1 MKGDKVMEENML
13 STDALQQ
20 PDESEEPIELTE
32 LFVQKKKA
40 VTFGDII
47 LFQAIL
53 CVIAAILFVVLNIFN
68 NELACEIY
76 EFYSEKSSAAGN
88 IEETF
93 EMLHNMLKAV
103 PIS

>member
-1 MKGDKVMEENML
+1 MEENVL
-13 STDALQQ
+13 RNDTLQQ
-20 PDESEEPIELTE
+20 TNESEEPVELTE
-32 LFVQKKKA
+32 LFVQKKKT
-40 VTFGDII
+40 VTLGDII

-53 CVIAAILFVVLNIFN
+53 CVIAAILFTALNIFN